1 MDPGAADAVP
11 VLFWGNMSAVIVE
24 LRQVI
29 WLETPKGV
37 ALAKFLVDRG
47 VDADNEWICIVNETG
62 EIWSFDNSDVLVC
75 KSYTLG
81 RRTDWSKPPARRKG
95 VPDSMRRL
103 LKRPV

>member
-1 MDPGAADAVP
+1 M
-11 VLFWGNMSAVIVE
+11 IHE

-29 WLETPKGV
+29 WLETPKGL

-81 RRTDWSKPPARRKG
+81 RRTGWQDKPVRRRG
-95 VPDSMRRL
+95 SPDSMRRL

>member
-1 MDPGAADAVP
+1 M
-11 VLFWGNMSAVIVE
+11 IHE

-29 WLETPKGV
+29 WLETPKGL

-81 RRTDWSKPPARRKG
+81 RRTDWQRKPVMRRG
-95 VPDSMRRL
+95 SPDSMRRML
-103 LKRPV
+103 RKPV